1 MSSILRRAHDVQ
13 AACYYEITA
22 DAEAQLLLRIM
33 GIFARNDLVPDRW
46 SSVRMGAHQRIDI
59 QMAFLAHEDGLRLL
73 HRIRNLVG
81 ILHADMIH

>member
-1 MSSILRRAHDVQ
+1 MSTMLKRSHEVQ

-22 DAEAQLLLRIM
+22 DAEAQLMLRIM

-59 QMAFLAHEDGLRLL
+59 HMALLSREDGQRLL

-81 ILHADMIH
+81 ILHAEMIA